1 MFGGKRF
8 FRYFCTDMEVALYLL
23 PVPIA
28 DVEPAATLPA
38 ATITT
43 ALGLRRFIVENVRT
57 ARRFLRRYSREFP
70 IDDCEFFELNEHTN
84 SSLLPMFLAPLRAGI
99 PMGLM
104 SEAGCPAVADP
115 GAQIVALAQKEGI
128 RVVPMVGPSSIL
140 LALMASGFN
149 GQGFSFVGYLP
160 VKPDERGQKIRQL
173 DALARRR
180 QTQIF
185 IETPYR
191 NNQLL
196 AQLARTLSPDTL
208 LCVASDITGPDE
220 SILTMP
226 ARCWARHEL
235 KKVPT
240 IFLICAQNG

>member
-1 MFGGKRF
+1 M
-8 FRYFCTDMEVALYLL
+8 DVALYLI

-28 DVEPAATLPA
+28 DVEPSVTLPETTVA
-38 ATITT
+38 A
-43 ALGLRRFIVENVRT
+43 AMRLRRFIVENVRT
-57 ARRFLRRYSREFP
+57 ARRFLRRCNREFP

-84 SSLLPMFLAPLRAGI
+84 PSLLPTFLAPLRGGE

-115 GAQIVALAQKEGI
+115 GAQIVALAQAEGI

-173 DALARRR
+173 DMLARRR

-191 NNQLL
+191 NTQLL
-196 AQLARTLSPDTL
+196 AQLARTLSSDTL
-208 LCVASDITGPDE
+208 LCVASDITGPEE
-220 SILTMP
+220 SIITMP
-226 ARCWARHEL
+226 AQRWTGREL

-240 IFLICAQNG
+240 IFLICAKDDR

>member
-1 MFGGKRF
+1 MQ
-8 FRYFCTDMEVALYLL
+8 TALYLL

-28 DVEPAATLPA
+28 DVAPGISLPESTMATA
-38 ATITT
+38 I
-43 ALGLRRFIVENVRT
+43 GLRRFIVENVRT
-57 ARRFLRRYSREFP
+57 ARRFLRRCDREFP
-70 IDDCEFFELNEHTN
+70 IDDCEFFELNEHTDPRI
-84 SSLLPMFLAPLRAGI
+84 LPSFLAPLRSGE

-115 GAQIVALAQKEGI
+115 GAQIVAIAQDEGL
-128 RVVPMVGPSSIL
+128 RVIPMVGPSSIL
-140 LALMASGFN
+140 MALMGSGFN

-160 VKPDERGQKIRQL
+160 IKPDERGQKIRQL
-173 DALARRR
+173 ETQALRN

-196 AQLARTLSPDTL
+196 AQLARTLSPRTR

-220 SILTMP
+220 SILTKP
-226 ARCWARHEL
+226 AREWSGHEL

-240 IFLICAQNG
+240 IFLIGN